1 MIRPIAHRRTVHG
14 WAMAM
19 GVILL
24 GCLPAAAQQDFYSG
38 RQVTIV
44 VGSPAGGGYDLLARL
59 MARHLGRHIPGNPTF
74 VVQNM
79 PAASSLTAT
88 NHLFN
93 LAPRDGTVIGV
104 VQRGMITAH
113 LMNPSGVRFE
123 LDKLNWLGSLNSETA
138 VTLAWHTA
146 PHRTAAD
153 LMDRE
158 LIVGGMTGVDPET
171 TPRLYNALLG
181 TKFRIILGYSGT
193 PSIGLAMERGEVQ
206 GIGDW
211 SWSSLKKQKP
221 EWLRE
226 NKVRVL
232 LQGGLRKDA
241 ELPDVPLALD
251 FLTNDSDRKLMQLYF
266 TQKMA
271 ARPVVAPPG
280 LPPERLALL
289 RSAFMALAKDADFIA
304 EADRSGLEVGP
315 ISGEDVGR
323 IVGMI
328 TSAPADVIE
337 RFVAALR
344 PPASK

>member
-1 MIRPIAHRRTVHG
+1 
-14 WAMAM
+14 
-19 GVILL
+19 
-24 GCLPAAAQQDFYSG
+24 
-38 RQVTIV
+38 
-44 VGSPAGGGYDLLARL
+44 
-59 MARHLGRHIPGNPTF
+59 
-74 VVQNM
+74 
-79 PAASSLTAT
+79 
-88 NHLFN
+88 
-93 LAPRDGTVIGV
+93 
-104 VQRGMITAH
+104 
-113 LMNPSGVRFE
+113 MNPSGVRFE

-328 TSAPADVIE
+328 TSAPPDVIE

-344 PPASK
+344 PPTSK